1 MPEILVLVLVL
12 SCRPCHHHSQTDRRV
27 GAVRRFAG
35 TGVRSLV
42 YLR

>member
-12 SCRPCHHHSQTDRRV
+12 VLQAVSSSFTDRRV